1 MNISVNNSTQEISEN
16 TSILALLLLL
26 NRHQNGIAVA
36 INEEIIPKSLW
47 KEKLLSENDAV
58 LIVQSTQGG

>member
-1 MNISVNNSTQEISEN
+1 MNISVNNSTREISEN
-16 TSILALLLLL
+16 TSILALLLFL

-47 KEKLLSENDAV
+47 KEKLLSENDVV